1 MARTVIKKKK
11 AAPVARMAAVP
22 EKFKVVAGGRQ
33 GPKPGR
39 ETLKKSARKPRAERK
54 ARAPRKAA
62 TPMPPVN
69 ETILPKDF
77 AKMVLEMATSPEGV
91 TRAMLARRA
100 GQSQVAWRP
109 WVERLA
115 ESNGLSYSVSGGKPV
130 FKLTKMAARKRA

>member
-1 MARTVIKKKK
+1 
-11 AAPVARMAAVP
+11 
-22 EKFKVVAGGRQ
+22 
-33 GPKPGR
+33 
-39 ETLKKSARKPRAERK
+39 
-54 ARAPRKAA
+54 
-62 TPMPPVN
+62 MPPVN

-130 FKLTKMAARKRA
+130 FKLAKIAARKRA

>member
-1 MARTVIKKKK
+1 MAKTVIKKKNS
-11 AAPVARMAAVP
+11 ASARMAAVP

-39 ETLKKSARKPRAERK
+39 EAKKSARKPRAERK
-54 ARAPRKAA
+54 ARAPRKAR

-69 ETILPKDF
+69 DTILPKDF
-77 AKMVLEMATSPEGV
+77 AKMVLEMASSPGGV

-100 GQSQVAWRP
+100 GQNQVAWRP

-115 ESNGLSYSVSGGKPV
+115 TSNGLAYSVSGGKPV
-130 FKLTKMAARKRA
+130 FKLTKIAVRKRA